1 MATSAI
7 QFGDSER
14 VPRMLGDLIDEV
26 FDDPGKRDS
35 FTQKMNERDLSLDDF
50 DAALSLLADSGPLGS
65 AFGRGGRFITDAVA
79 SLRSLGPGEQDLLRQ
94 RYLSKLHDF
103 RESQTGVV
111 RWGVLLVEYCGV
123 GPSDSQRFKVFL
135 QSGGSKEFIFVDI
148 GKDRYEGLREQV
160 LRSLPGLPVQSV
172 PTELRGLVKSHVI
185 QLEPT
190 FGTFHSGETINWD

>member
-7 QFGDSER
+7 QFGDSGR
-14 VPRMLGDLIDEV
+14 VLRMLSDLIDEV

-35 FTQKMNERDLSLDDF
+35 FTKKMKERDLSLDDF
-50 DAALSLLADSGPLGS
+50 DAALPLLADSGPLGS
-65 AFGRGGRFITDAVA
+65 AFGRGSRFITDVVA
-79 SLRSLGPGEQDLLRQ
+79 SLRGLELHEQDLLRQ

-103 RESQTGVV
+103 RESQSGVV
-111 RWGVLLVEYCGV
+111 RWRVLRVEYCGV

-148 GKDRYEGLREQV
+148 GKDKYEELREQV
-160 LRSLPGLPVQSV
+160 LRTLPGLPVRSV

-185 QLEPT
+185 QVEPT
-190 FGTFHSGETINWD
+190 FGSFHSGGLINWD